1 MAAAETQMHNA
12 ATATDRFANETVLA
26 NERQALLTVA
36 NHSPGVV
43 LTIKD
48 AGH

>member
-12 ATATDRFANETVLA
+12 ATDRFANETILA
-26 NERQALLTVA
+26 NERTVLLSVA
-36 NHSPGVV
+36 NHNPGVV